1 MSKIVQLKGRS
12 GFYLR
17 IPVPSDCRK
26 ALRTNGI
33 QRKAGTTKQEAI
45 KNRPTLLAEAEELFS
60 KTRGVDPVSD
70 AFTDPVATEGHEAVD
85 HLLLQRLEARG
96 FSTQEAEQIVYG
108 DEALRSQ
115 GLTPPESV
123 TTGQS
128 SPRLGLGLISK
139 LHSHAHARLEGGVPY
154 SEWMSKRTIE
164 ERPAKTTQRRWTGC
178 LKECAEWFGSEYLG
192 GMTQSDAA
200 NYKRHLQDRLMD
212 SSVKT
217 QLQCLKAFWNWSI
230 IQGQLETN
238 IWEGLTK
245 KLQTSSPKEALDI
258 NLLATAKDLA
268 IELFDISF
276 FIQYYTGC
284 RRGEHRGLRF
294 KDIDLK
300 KDLIHIKE
308 WQTEKMIRRLK
319 GRRKD
324 ERSVPIH
331 SELKAHLSKMLPEA
345 LTNNS
350 SDPIWP
356 DSYQVNQETWGATWG
371 HTFGVRY
378 GFNSHR
384 LRANVVSQLMMKNV
398 SPFILYEVTR
408 HRVPGMSEVV
418 AGYVRPSLD
427 DVREVIERLE

>member
-1 MSKIVQLKGRS
+1 MQRVSKIIQLKGRS

-33 QRKAGTTKQEAI
+33 QRKAGNTKQEAI
-45 KNRPTLLAEAEELFS
+45 KNRPTLLAKAEELFS

-70 AFTDPVATEGHEAVD
+70 AFTDPVVTEGHEAVD
-85 HLLLQRLEARG
+85 VLLLQRLEARG
-96 FSTQEAEQIVYG
+96 FSVEEAQQIVYG
-108 DEALRSQ
+108 DEALKSQ
-115 GLTPPESV
+115 GITPPEPQPV
-123 TTGQS
+123 TTALHGQ
-128 SPRLGLGLISK
+128 
-139 LHSHAHARLEGGVPY
+139 AHARLEGGVPY
-154 SEWMSKRTIE
+154 TEWLTKRTIE

-178 LKECAEWFGSEYLG
+178 LKDCAEWFGTDYLG

-200 NYKRHLQDRLMD
+200 NYKRHLQTRLMD

-217 QLQCLKAFWNWSI
+217 QLQCLKAFWSWAVV
-230 IQGQLETN
+230 QGQLETN
-238 IWEGLTK
+238 IWGGLTK
-245 KLQTSSPKEALDI
+245 KLQSSSPKEALDI
-258 NLLATAKDLA
+258 KLLVTAKDLA
-268 IELFDISF
+268 LQENDISF

-300 KDLIHIKE
+300 KGLIHIKE
-308 WQTEKMIRRLK
+308 WQTEKMNRRLK
-319 GRRKD
+319 GRKKD
-324 ERSVPIH
+324 ERTVPIH
-331 SELKAHLSKMLPEA
+331 SELKAHLLKILPEA

-356 DSYQVNQETWGATWG
+356 DSYQTNQEVWGATWG

-384 LRANVVSQLMMKNV
+384 LRSNVVSQLMMKNV
-398 SPFILYEVTR
+398 SPFILYEITR
-408 HRVPGMSEVV
+408 HRIPGMSEVV

-427 DVREVIERLE
+427 DVREVIERLD